1 MADPDPAATPAAK
14 PAAPVPAADPA
25 ATPDA
30 APAATDAPAD
40 GGAAPAAARRGVSPV
55 VWVGLAALLIAGAV
69 LAWATL
75 APVDVPSSYTV
86 PENQEELDR
95 LGR

>member
-14 PAAPVPAADPA
+14 PAAPAPAADPA
-25 ATPDA
+25 T
-30 APAATDAPAD
+30 APAATEAPAD

-75 APVDVPSSYTV
+75 APVEQQSSYTV
-86 PENQEELDR
+86 PANQEELDR